1 MAIRKQPENRL
12 SQTNKQQTDQI
23 KSIHSKSQSTEGE
36 RTWDMN
42 GAILVAITFALR
54 QLYANKLWLVEFT
67 GLAVFLLLLQHIWKK
82 KNLASQDLAVTHT
95 FSHISHTIRTVCN
108 HLTMDN
114 WWGKYCGGNPM
125 GEYSSACVQF
135 DNIVGS
141 VSWHAIKNV
150 KYKYKIHAVIPNND
164 IFVVTLFFFALSK

>member
-42 GAILVAITFALR
+42 GAILVTITFALG
-54 QLYANKLWLVEFT
+54 QFT
-67 GLAVFLLLLQHIWKK
+67 QINSDLLNLLALLFFCCCCNTSEKK

-108 HLTMDN
+108 HLTMET
-114 WWGKYCGGNPM
+114 
-125 GEYSSACVQF
+125 GEE
-135 DNIVGS
+135 NIV
-141 VSWHAIKNV
+141 VEIQWANIHQHACNLT
-150 KYKYKIHAVIPNND
+150 
-164 IFVVTLFFFALSK
+164 TLWDQLVDML